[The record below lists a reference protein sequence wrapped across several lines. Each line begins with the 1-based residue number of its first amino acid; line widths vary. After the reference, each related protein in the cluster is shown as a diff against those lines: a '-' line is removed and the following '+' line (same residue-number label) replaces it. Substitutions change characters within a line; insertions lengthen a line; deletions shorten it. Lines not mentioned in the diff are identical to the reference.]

1 MLTEAS
7 FRTRLIR
14 RGLAQVGHDYRD
26 SSVPTNWPPEQFDCS
41 VFINWLCHEQGFDA
55 DLGKLV
61 DATKWPEKKPR
72 PWRKYRG
79 YTGNQKETAR
89 RLGATI
95 PFSEIKPG
103 DFLYYGK
110 PGAYHVVM
118 YIGDGKVVHAA
129 GTAYGVIVSSVVR
142 PGEIGHGGKTLELCV
157 SSTKLAKAAGVQFVK
172 IPVKSYVP
180 VKIGGKTKL
189 HVLEV
194 IRQSGMSTDRF
205 LRLNKKYR
213 MPGHPD
219 RPADVFLLPGTT
231 VNASLKTSAI
241 VAGRDRA

>member
-1 MLTEAS
+1 MLTEAAY
-7 FRTRLIR
+7 RARLLK
-14 RGLAQVGHDYRD
+14 RGLQQVGHKYRD
-26 SSVPTNWPPEQFDCS
+26 SSVPTNWPPEEFDCS
-41 VFINWLCHEQGFDA
+41 VFINWLLHEHGIDA

-61 DATKWPEKKPR
+61 DASKWPEKMPK

-79 YTGNQKETAR
+79 YTGNQKATAK

-110 PGAYHVVM
+110 PGSYHVVM
-118 YIGDGKVVHAA
+118 YLGDGKVVHAA

-142 PGEIGHGGKTLELCV
+142 PGEVGHGGKTLELCV
-157 SSTKLAKAAGVQFVK
+157 SSTKLAKAAGYSFAKVGG
-172 IPVKSYVP
+172 KSYKP
-180 VKIGGKTKL
+180 ITIGGKTRL

-205 LRLNKKYR
+205 LRLNRKYR
-213 MPGHPD
+213 DARQPD
-219 RPADVFLLPGTT
+219 RPADVFLVPGTT
-231 VNASLKTSAI
+231 VNASLKVSRI